1 MTGKFAV
8 VAGALFSVMY
18 AGSLLAQSPAATKTA
33 PKANTM
39 QHAQPST
46 PSTSA
51 AQDTS
56 ATSSKARTTTQHA
69 VWTKEQI
76 KEAQQGL
83 AKAGYFKGQPNG
95 VYGKKTRKAIREYQK
110 ANKLPVTGR
119 LSDDLLAR
127 LRSV

>member
-1 MTGKFAV
+1 MTRKFAI
-8 VAGALFSVMY
+8 VAGALFSVVY
-18 AGSLLAQSPAATKTA
+18 AGSLLAQSPAATRSKS
-33 PKANTM
+33 NTM
-39 QHAQPST
+39 QHAQPAA

-56 ATSSKARTTTQHA
+56 AATAKAQTATQHA
-69 VWTKEQI
+69 AWTKEQI

-95 VYGKKTRKAIREYQK
+95 VYGRKTRKAIREYQK

-119 LSDDLLAR
+119 LSDDLLTR